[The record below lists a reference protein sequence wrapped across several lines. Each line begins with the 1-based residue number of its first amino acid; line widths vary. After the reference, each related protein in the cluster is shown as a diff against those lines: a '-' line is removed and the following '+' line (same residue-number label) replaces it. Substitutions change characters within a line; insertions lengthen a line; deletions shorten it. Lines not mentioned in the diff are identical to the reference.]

1 MSRSLPVLVRVTGTH
16 TNVGTSEETTIQ
28 LDDSAATWLLHAFH
42 YVRSGG
48 SASNYQPR
56 IGQAASFSSG
66 DINERIAYASTAV
79 GTAIND
85 VYTTPIPIRS
95 DANGRVYM
103 KMGFDAGS
111 DNDGDYELYF
121 QLVRG

>member
-48 SASNYQPR
+48 SAANYQPR
-56 IGQAASFSSG
+56 IGQAASLSSG

>member
-1 MSRSLPVLVRVTGTH
+1 MSRDLPVLVRVTGTH
-16 TNVGTSEETTIQ
+16 TNVGTSEETTLQ
-28 LDDSAATWLLHAFH
+28 LGDSANTWLLHAFH
-42 YVRSGG
+42 YVRSSGD
-48 SASNYQPR
+48 ASNYQPL
-56 IGQAASFSSG
+56 IGQAASFSAG

-95 DANGRVYM
+95 DSNGRVYL
-103 KMGFDAGS
+103 KPGFDSGS

>member
-1 MSRSLPVLVRVTGTH
+1 MSRSLPVLIRITGTH
-16 TNVGTSEETTIQ
+16 TNVGTSEETTLQ
-28 LDDSAATWLLHAFH
+28 LGDSSETWLLQAFH

-56 IGQAASFSSG
+56 IGQAASFSAG
-66 DINERIAYASTAV
+66 DINERVAYASTAV

-85 VYTTPIPIRS
+85 IYTTPIPIRS
-95 DANGRVYM
+95 DSNGKVYLRP
-103 KMGFDAGS
+103 GFDSGS

>member
-48 SASNYQPR
+48 SAANYQPR

>member
-66 DINERIAYASTAV
+66 DINERVAYASTAV

>member
-1 MSRSLPVLVRVTGTH
+1 MSRSLPVLVRVAGTH
-16 TNVGTSEETTIQ
+16 TNVGTSEETSLQ
-28 LDDSAATWLLHAFH
+28 LGDSAKTWLIHAFH

-85 VYTTPIPIRS
+85 VYTTPIPIQS
-95 DANGRVYM
+95 DSNGRVYF
-103 KMGFDAGS
+103 KPGFDSGS
-111 DNDGDYELYF
+111 DNDGDYEFYF
-121 QLVRG
+121 ELVRG

>member
-1 MSRSLPVLVRVTGTH
+1 MSRSLPVLIRITGTH
-16 TNVGTSEETTIQ
+16 TNVGTSEETTLQ
-28 LDDSAATWLLHAFH
+28 LGDSSETWLLQAFH

-48 SASNYQPR
+48 SASNHEFR
-56 IGQAASFSSG
+56 IGQAASFSNG

-95 DANGRVYM
+95 DSNGRVYLRP
-103 KMGFDAGS
+103 GFDAGA

>member
-1 MSRSLPVLVRVTGTH
+1 MSRSLPVLIRITGTH
-16 TNVGTSEETTIQ
+16 TNVGTSEETTLQ
-28 LDDSAATWLLHAFH
+28 LGDSSETWLLHSFH

-56 IGQAASFSSG
+56 IGQAASFSNG

-95 DANGRVYM
+95 DSNGRAYLRP
-103 KMGFDAGS
+103 GFDSGS
-111 DNDGDYELYF
+111 DNDGDYEHYF

>member
-85 VYTTPIPIRS
+85 VYTAPIPIRS
-95 DANGRVYM
+95 DANGRVYL
-103 KMGFDAGS
+103 KPGFDAGS